1 MMKLPLRVQWRDFF
15 YKKGVNMTPADIG
28 WIISFIF
35 WLIMVILWSIA
46 VAKKDSLLQILFLC
60 IEIIALGFMWIF
72 KGFIN
77 GWW

>member
-1 MMKLPLRVQWRDFF
+1 
-15 YKKGVNMTPADIG
+15 MTPADIG
-28 WIISFIF
+28 WIVSFIF

-46 VAKKDSLLQILFLC
+46 LAKKDSLLQIMFLC
-60 IEIIALGFMWIF
+60 IEITALGFMWIF